1 MTKKQFNRLLKQTKE
16 HWKNDILKAPV
27 KLLRQETPILAK
39 KCAVCKFFTDNY
51 RKNGCW
57 ECFLR
62 GGALHCMKEVNDAN
76 RSILVFQDSG
86 CSIAYVRKYCRIAYK
101 AILQRFADYEK
112 KHFA

>member
-62 GGALHCMKEVNDAN
+62 GGGTTLYE
-76 RSILVFQDSG
+76 RSERCKPLYSCISRFRLFNSLCSQILSY
-86 CSIAYVRKYCRIAYK
+86 SI
-101 AILQRFADYEK
+101 
-112 KHFA
+112 